1 MATYNLIQLLG
12 SGLRDLNGEVLA
24 GGKVYHYAA
33 GTTTLKNLYTNAAGA
48 TPAAQPLILDSRGC
62 AKVYG
67 TGLYDLVVQDAD
79 GASVETFS
87 GLNAGEESGIFSAAN
102 ILTLLKT
109 VDGAASGLDADL
121 LDGAH
126 ASSFLT
132 TASYTAAD
140 ILTKL
145 KTVDGAGSGLDADLL
160 DGQHAAAFATAAQ
173 GTKADAALPTASY
186 TAADVLAKLLTVD
199 GVGTGLDADKVDG
212 LEAAAF
218 ALAAHAHALSALS
231 DVTISTPAAGEG
243 LKYDGSK
250 WVNGA
255 IGGKGLTGVVYGT
268 TTVEITA
275 PSYLVHFY
283 VSGASIAI
291 AVYTLTKLGTL
302 DINMK
307 VDGATPDGSELILL
321 TSLSFQYGS
330 GFSGSGDFILVF
342 A

>member
-12 SGLRDLNGEVLA
+12 SGLRALNGDVLA
-24 GGKVYHYAA
+24 GGKVYHYVA
-33 GTTTLKNLYTNAAGA
+33 GTTTLKNLYTDAAGA

-109 VDGAASGLDADL
+109 VDGASSGLDADL
-121 LDGAH
+121 IDGQH
-126 ASSFLT
+126 ANAFLT
-132 TASYTAAD
+132 AATYTAAD

-160 DGQHAAAFATAAQ
+160 DGQEAAAFATAAQ

-186 TAADVLAKLLTVD
+186 TAADVLTKIKTVD
-199 GVGTGLDADKVDG
+199 GAGSGLDADLLDG
-212 LEAAAF
+212 QEAAAF
-218 ALAAHAHALSALS
+218 AAVAHTHTFDGLS
-231 DVTISTPAAGEG
+231 DVVLTSPAVGQAITF
-243 LKYDGSK
+243 DGSN

-255 IGGKGLTGVVYGT
+255 VGGGTIRALSVFTGAVESVIVGAVTHPCYILEFYMPGWQSIYITLYQTAAGGAETILGQIYNNHTQDHGVWSGTVAKIRIYIG
-268 TTVEITA
+268 
-275 PSYLVHFY
+275 
-283 VSGASIAI
+283 
-291 AVYTLTKLGTL
+291 
-302 DINMK
+302 M
-307 VDGATPDGSELILL
+307 
-321 TSLSFQYGS
+321 
-330 GFSGSGDFILVF
+330 
-342 A
+342 